1 MSTDKARGLVII
13 PAYNEEGA
21 IVDTVKN
28 IKENAPT
35 FDIIVINDCST
46 DGTKDLLEKND
57 IDHINLPMNL
67 GIGGAVQTG
76 YIYAEE
82 NWYDIAVQMDGDG
95 QHDAAYLDEMLN
107 RMKKENADM
116 VIGSRFIENEGFQ
129 SSGLRRAGIGF
140 FTRWIR
146 MLTHQTVT
154 DPTSGMR
161 MVNRRV
167 IEFFAEYYP
176 KDYPEPET
184 VVSLLKH
191 GYSITE
197 VPVQMLARTTGES
210 SISMRKSVYYMLKVS
225 IACLI
230 ASWSADISGGKRK

>member
-230 ASWSADISGGKRK
+230 ASWSADLSGGKRK

>member
-1 MSTDKARGLVII
+1 MSADRKKGLVII

-21 IVDTVKN
+21 IIDTVKG
-28 IKENAPT
+28 IEAKAPE
-35 FDIIVINDCST
+35 FDIMVVNDCST
-46 DGTKDLLEKND
+46 DSTAMLLEKNG
-57 IDHINLPMNL
+57 IDHINLSMNL

-76 YIYAEE
+76 YIYAWE
-82 NWYDIAVQMDGDG
+82 NGYDAAVQMDGDG
-95 QHDAAYLDEMLN
+95 QHDASYLHKMYYT
-107 RMKKENADM
+107 MQKERADM

-129 SSGLRRAGIGF
+129 SSSLRRVGINF
-140 FTRWIR
+140 FTKWIR

-161 MVNRRV
+161 MVNRRI
-167 IEFFAEYYP
+167 IELFARDYP

-184 VVSLLKH
+184 VVSVLKQ
-191 GYSITE
+191 GYTISEI
-197 VPVQMLARTTGES
+197 PVRMLARTTGES

-230 ASWSADISGGKRK
+230 ASWSADLSGGKEK

>member
-82 NWYDIAVQMDGDG
+82 NGYDIAVQMDGDG

-230 ASWSADISGGKRK
+230 ASWSADLSGGKRK